1 MKTEYKLLLSFIGLG
16 VLMYLM
22 NKTLNI
28 TIKRKIFTDNR
39 TIGELYVNGEKF
51 CDTLE
56 DTYRVLKTA
65 SDKVQDM
72 TAIPNGL
79 YSLVLSFSNK
89 FQKKLPEIL
98 NVPFFTGIRIHTG
111 TNEKD
116 TSGCILVGDYK
127 NGVWIANPT
136 YVQKLNNML
145 SSYQKATIN
154 IMGV

>member
-1 MKTEYKLLLSFIGLG
+1 MKTEYKLLLCFIGIG
-16 VLMYLM
+16 TIMYLK

-28 TIKRKIFTDNR
+28 EIKREIFTPIR
-39 TIGELYVNGEKF
+39 TIGKMFVNGEYF

-56 DTYRVLKTA
+56 DTYRELLSAK
-65 SDKVQDM
+65 DKVPDI

-98 NVPFFTGIRIHTG
+98 NVPFFTGIRVHTG
-111 TNEKD
+111 SSEKD
-116 TSGCILVGDYK
+116 TSGCILVGDFK
-127 NGVWIANPT
+127 NGVWSANPT